1 MSCFVTKH
9 EYLALNCISLAISRK
24 TWHLP
29 LVYQA
34 RWEQQEL
41 SFGGSATYFHT
52 HDECQLLQKYI
63 NTVLGPYVKNLTQ
76 FLSRC
81 CVFYCSAHGRCVD
94 KELEAVAQHER
105 RESGQQHCLIREEL
119 LQRENRDGDGELDFG
134 GSLDPPHPYD
144 NYVCRCLPGW
154 TGDHCEKKLWA
165 WGESCMCLCYFSF
178 ADHNYE
184 EILGALEPKPK
195 STLTPHEWFL

>member
-1 MSCFVTKH
+1 MFCYKAWVFGLELHFPCNFQENLT
-9 EYLALNCISLAISRK
+9 LAIG
-24 TWHLP
+24 LP
-29 LVYQA
+29 GKMGAAGVVL
-34 RWEQQEL
+34 W
-41 SFGGSATYFHT
+41 GSTTYFHT

-105 RESGQQHCLIREEL
+105 RESGQQHCLVREEL